1 MIIDH
6 DHNNDHNHDH
16 DNYHD
21 HNYFGEF
28 YELEEGFSI
37 LSWFKLYYFTTQ
49 LGNYLIPIS
58 VVILF
63 IQLTCYWK
71 SESKGP
77 GEPWRHFWF
86 PSSSSSC
93 ILCLVMYFILEAI
106 NYSSSSSNLSSS
118 SRSVAE
124 AQLSSLLA
132 ACCLRVLRL
141 KFAEY
146 SNYNT
151 GSRLLTPFSLSSVL
165 SNVHFSMSSS
175 CFFASTVLRLADSWN
190 RFLIQPFWPSSYG
203 VTLHPLPIFAP
214 PPSSLHFDKIVG

>member
-63 IQLTCYWK
+63 IQLTCY
-71 SESKGP
+71 
-77 GEPWRHFWF
+77 
-86 PSSSSSC
+86 
-93 ILCLVMYFILEAI
+93 
-106 NYSSSSSNLSSS
+106 
-118 SRSVAE
+118 
-124 AQLSSLLA
+124 
-132 ACCLRVLRL
+132 
-141 KFAEY
+141 
-146 SNYNT
+146 
-151 GSRLLTPFSLSSVL
+151 
-165 SNVHFSMSSS
+165 
-175 CFFASTVLRLADSWN
+175 
-190 RFLIQPFWPSSYG
+190 
-203 VTLHPLPIFAP
+203 
-214 PPSSLHFDKIVG
+214 

>member
-71 SESKGP
+71 SESKEGP

-86 PSSSSSC
+86 PSS
-93 ILCLVMYFILEAI
+93 
-106 NYSSSSSNLSSS
+106 SSSSSNLSSS

-151 GSRLLTPFSLSSVL
+151 GSRLLTPFFFLVSFVKSSLFNVLLMFLCLHSFEISRFLKSLS
-165 SNVHFSMSSS
+165 HP
-175 CFFASTVLRLADSWN
+175 A
-190 RFLIQPFWPSSYG
+190 FL
-203 VTLHPLPIFAP
+203 TLFLWGNSP
-214 PPSSLHFDKIVG
+214 PPSHFCPTTLFASFW